1 MGESTF
7 MVEMNET
14 ASILN
19 NLSQNSLILLD
30 EIGRGTS
37 TYDGVSIA
45 WSIAEYIHN
54 HPTQAKTLFATH
66 YHELNDMSAQ
76 FERIKNFNVSI
87 KRKDNKILFMRKLK
101 SGGSNH
107 SFGIHVARMAGMPID
122 VVNNAEDLL
131 KQLESSR
138 KKSGKTV
145 IENNKMQLSF
155 FDIQDPIMQ
164 KIKDV
169 LIGIDID
176 SLTPIEALM
185 KLNEIKKT
193 ISDKL

>member
-1 MGESTF
+1 

-19 NLSQNSLILLD
+19 NLSKNSLILLD

-66 YHELNDMSAQ
+66 YHELNDMSVQ
-76 FERIKNFNVSI
+76 FDRIKNFNVSI
-87 KRKDNKILFMRKLK
+87 KRKENKIIFMRKLK
-101 SGGSNH
+101 SGGSHH
-107 SFGIHVARMAGMPID
+107 SFGIHVARMAGMPTD

-138 KKSGKTV
+138 KKSGKTI

>member
-1 MGESTF
+1 
-7 MVEMNET
+7 
-14 ASILN
+14 
-19 NLSQNSLILLD
+19 
-30 EIGRGTS
+30 
-37 TYDGVSIA
+37 
-45 WSIAEYIHN
+45 
-54 HPTQAKTLFATH
+54 
-66 YHELNDMSAQ
+66 
-76 FERIKNFNVSI
+76 
-87 KRKDNKILFMRKLK
+87 MRKLK
-101 SGGSNH
+101 SGGSHH
-107 SFGIHVARMAGMPID
+107 SFGIHVARMAGMPTD

-138 KKSGKTV
+138 KKSGKTI

>member
-1 MGESTF
+1 
-7 MVEMNET
+7 
-14 ASILN
+14 
-19 NLSQNSLILLD
+19 
-30 EIGRGTS
+30 
-37 TYDGVSIA
+37 
-45 WSIAEYIHN
+45 
-54 HPTQAKTLFATH
+54 
-66 YHELNDMSAQ
+66 
-76 FERIKNFNVSI
+76 
-87 KRKDNKILFMRKLK
+87 MRKLK